1 MNAETEF
8 QSEYE
13 EPNENY
19 TTYNFNVSFSSEQKA
34 HLEVIEKFQ
43 SKEEYVEELCFF
55 VECFCHCNRVEEGSL
70 LLTNAIKY
78 EKLETLSQNLVS
90 DLDYKR
96 MKTIIIEKAIS
107 EDKVA
112 KLLQQNP
119 AD

>member
-43 SKEEYVEELCFF
+43 SKEEYVEEF
-55 VECFCHCNRVEEGSL
+55 ESL
-70 LLTNAIKY
+70 L
-78 EKLETLSQNLVS
+78 
-90 DLDYKR
+90 
-96 MKTIIIEKAIS
+96 
-107 EDKVA
+107 
-112 KLLQQNP
+112 
-119 AD
+119 